1 MEDVLNQFDLLH
13 KRLAGLMVKRPG
25 MALGLWGD
33 PGIGKSF
40 LTQRLLRAT
49 PVRGFSLHATAPL
62 TELVAVLPWPIRLP
76 AWASRLMERL
86 EGGEVVE
93 ASSIPDALAAVL
105 SGLAPVI
112 LHLEDAHEASPERM
126 ALIQALAQAVGRSRG
141 VGLLVTS
148 RVLLP
153 EPFESYRLEA
163 LGAEGTK
170 QLLESEAGASLP
182 SDAVAW
188 IHGRAQGNPLFTIEH
203 FRYLARQGYL
213 WNDGRRWYWRSPP
226 QDFVPASVEALI
238 ERALREASGAPGL
251 RAVLGA
257 RALLPPGATDSL
269 WAEVAGVSLEGLY
282 AARADLERYGLMVRN
297 EFVHP
302 LYRELM
308 VQELLPGERQ
318 VFAGR
323 AFNALQTDP
332 EAAAAFIEMAGIEP
346 MRAFEVF
353 QRAAAQA
360 RQAGNPVQ
368 AARFLARAVEYVSG
382 EERAHLA
389 LEAARALQNTDL
401 RESARLFMVALD
413 TGLQDEAV
421 IVAAAECQAQLRNL
435 DAAMRTLE
443 RLPAGAKDSPTHLVY
458 LLSVRVLGGD
468 LAGALE
474 LWRAHPELETSGD
487 LRAASRLV
495 GLLSLTGHLVDAVR
509 VSEHALQTPN
519 LTVDHEITVRANL
532 AAALFY
538 QGRIE
543 EAQQVWARAVTVCA
557 EHGFERQRAV
567 TLINWSQARIRVGK
581 LESVASDLREAGR
594 VLLEM
599 DDLRL
604 YASAQ
609 VMLGDVL
616 TRQAEYDRAEEALLE
631 ARSLLEANVSLPL
644 VNAELALS
652 NLYVEWGASHAAYLA
667 PRHARQAL
675 RAARTLGNAMMIT
688 TTLSAL
694 AYAEA
699 MAGEADLAL
708 GHASEA
714 LEQANKLG
722 QPMLRVGAFNAR
734 GTALRGLGKQ
744 ESALEAF
751 REALT
756 VAEAS
761 GLEEPAW
768 QMRLEIAHLNDDLEG
783 ARACLD
789 WFLSRGLM
797 HSVRMIH
804 RWFPQFEAVQK
815 AVPVKEPPVQ
825 SVVQCLGVMQVV
837 RDGQPV
843 ALRGRKRQELLARL
857 LEARISGRAELSR
870 LDLIDAM
877 YPDADETQATTS
889 LKDVVHQVRSS
900 LGQSV
905 IQTTSNGYA
914 LGVVTS
920 DAEAFLAGG
929 DTRLWRGGYLQGLEL
944 DRLDETVREA
954 LSLALRSRVRVLHE
968 TDPKEAARL
977 ARILLESEPYDR
989 EVLGLCLGALRLSGN
1004 HRSLTR
1010 LYDDARTRFEEV
1022 GESLPDDWK
1031 QFLASA

>member
-1 MEDVLNQFDLLH
+1 MNQFDLLH
-13 KRLAGLMVKRPG
+13 KRLTGLMVKRPG

-40 LTQRLLRAT
+40 LTQRLLRGT
-49 PVRGFSLHATAPL
+49 PVRGLSLHATAPL
-62 TELVAVLPWPIRLP
+62 TELVAVLPRPIRLP
-76 AWASRLMERL
+76 VWASRVIERL
-86 EGGEVVE
+86 EGGEFVE
-93 ASSIPDALAAVL
+93 ASSIPDTLAAVL

-112 LHLEDAHEASPERM
+112 LHLEDVHETNPERM
-126 ALIQALAQAVGRSRG
+126 VLIQALAQAVVRSRG
-141 VGLLVTS
+141 VCLLVTS

-153 EPFESYRLEA
+153 EPFESFRLEA
-163 LGAEGTK
+163 LEAEGTK
-170 QLLESEAGASLP
+170 QLLESEAGANLP
-182 SDAVAW
+182 SEAVAW

-238 ERALREASGAPGL
+238 ERALREATTVPAL
-251 RAVLGA
+251 QAVLGA
-257 RALLPPGATDSL
+257 RAVLPSAVTESL
-269 WAEVAGVSLEGLY
+269 WAEVAGVSLDGLY
-282 AARADLERYGLMVRN
+282 EACADLERYGVMARN

-302 LYRELM
+302 LYREVM
-308 VQELLPGERQ
+308 VRELLPTERQ
-318 VFAGR
+318 VFARR
-323 AFNALQTDP
+323 AFDALQTDP

-353 QRAAAQA
+353 QRAVEQA
-360 RQAGNPVQ
+360 TQAGNPVR
-368 AARFLARAVEYVSG
+368 AARFLARAVEYVNG
-382 EERAHLA
+382 EERARLA
-389 LEAARALQNTDL
+389 LEAARALQNADL
-401 RESARLFMVALD
+401 REAARLFTVVVD
-413 TGLQDEAV
+413 TGSQDEAV
-421 IVAAAECQAQLRNL
+421 MVAAAECQAQLRNL
-435 DAAMRTLE
+435 DAALHMLE
-443 RLPAGAKDSPTHLVY
+443 RLPSGVKDSPAYLVY

-474 LWRAHPELETSGD
+474 LWRAHPEFETSDD

-495 GLLSLTGHLVDAVR
+495 GLLALTGHLADAVR
-509 VSEHALQTPN
+509 VSEHALENPN
-519 LTVDHEITVRANL
+519 LTVDHEANVRANL
-532 AAALFY
+532 ASALFY

-543 EAQQVWARAVTVCA
+543 EAQQVWAQAVALCA

-567 TLINWSQARIRVGK
+567 ALINWSQARIRMGK
-581 LESVASDLREAGR
+581 LESVAADIREAGR
-594 VLLEM
+594 VLLET

-604 YASAQ
+604 YAHAQ

-631 ARSLLEANVSLPL
+631 ARSLLEASVSLSL

-675 RAARTLGNAMMIT
+675 RVARTLGNAMMIT
-688 TTLSAL
+688 TALSAL
-694 AYAEA
+694 GYAEA
-699 MAGEADLAL
+699 VAGEADLAL

-714 LEQANKLG
+714 LEQADKLG
-722 QPMLRVGAFNAR
+722 QPMLRAGAFNAC
-734 GTALRGLGKQ
+734 GTALRVLGQQ

-751 REALT
+751 QKGLA
-756 VAEAS
+756 VAESA
-761 GLEEPAW
+761 GLEEPAC
-768 QMRLEIAHLNDDLEG
+768 QMRLEIAHLNGDLVA

-789 WFLSRGLM
+789 WFGSRGLL
-797 HSVRMIH
+797 HSVNLIQR
-804 RWFPQFEAVQK
+804 RFPQLK
-815 AVPVKEPPVQ
+815 AIEHIETVVDDV
-825 SVVQCLGVMQVV
+825 SVSLEVRCLGAMQVV
-837 RDGQPV
+837 RDGQLV
-843 ALRGRKRQELLARL
+843 LLRGRKRQELLARL
-857 LEARISGRAELSR
+857 LEARISGRAEANR
-870 LDLIDAM
+870 LDLLDAM
-877 YPDADETQATTS
+877 YPDADEVQATTS
-889 LKDVVHQVRSS
+889 LKDVVHQVRSV
-900 LGQSV
+900 LGQGV
-905 IQTTSNGYA
+905 IQTTPNGYA
-914 LGVVTS
+914 LGSVTS

-929 DTRLWRGGYLQGLEL
+929 DTRLWRGGYLEGLDL

-954 LSLALRSRVRVLHE
+954 LDLALRSRVRVLHE

-977 ARILLESEPYDR
+977 ARILLEAEPYDR